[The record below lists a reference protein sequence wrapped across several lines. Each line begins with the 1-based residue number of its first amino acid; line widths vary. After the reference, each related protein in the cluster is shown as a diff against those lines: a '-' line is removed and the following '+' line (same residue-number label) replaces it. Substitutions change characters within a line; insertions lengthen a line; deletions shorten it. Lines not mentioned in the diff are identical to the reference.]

1 MFSAASLTRSMRRC
15 CCCAKTAPR
24 YSALTSASAC
34 TQPAPVRRCWS
45 ACDDKSTA
53 KSDARRF
60 SCKRELITKR
70 CWLAVWVRQEKV
82 TVDTRRRFFLLF
94 LNSLVIIIISQL
106 CLCWWDAANLLAA
119 PAIDFVPLRK
129 NFVLTV
135 FADYVEPMSSFL
147 KSRVIHINNNKKKN
161 THVFVNHFLC
171 HLFVA
176 NSRWSRLR
184 NGSQRKNR
192 LYVSLKKI
200 YR

>member
-82 TVDTRRRFFLLF
+82 TVDTRRRFF
-94 LNSLVIIIISQL
+94 
-106 CLCWWDAANLLAA
+106 A
-119 PAIDFVPLRK
+119 
-129 NFVLTV
+129 
-135 FADYVEPMSSFL
+135 FL
-147 KSRVIHINNNKKKN
+147 KFSCHHYHIAVVLVLVGRGKSACGASDWLCSVAQEFRSDSVRRLRRANVEFSQISSNSYQQQQKKKH
-161 THVFVNHFLC
+161 TRF
-171 HLFVA
+171 
-176 NSRWSRLR
+176 R
-184 NGSQRKNR
+184 
-192 LYVSLKKI
+192 
-200 YR
+200 